1 MDERQDSPSERDAES
16 QNPAAADAPSARQE
30 RRADLYKALEEIV
43 AKQAIIEKSVSISE
57 AAQEEVGA
65 FLKAL
70 AKIQNRLHG
79 IVIKF
84 ASVAISVGFLSWSVA
99 FFFEWVS
106 EPSRWHYLV
115 LAIVF
120 FALFLFFAAL
130 TIERFRLRA
139 LLEKLF
145 SDYD

>member
-1 MDERQDSPSERDAES
+1 MDEQDNNPSAPDAES
-16 QNPAAADAPSARQE
+16 QNPAAADAPSAKQE

-43 AKQAIIEKSVSISE
+43 AKQAIIEKSASISE

-84 ASVAISVGFLSWSVA
+84 ASVAISVGFLSWCGG
-99 FFFEWVS
+99 
-106 EPSRWHYLV
+106 V
-115 LAIVF
+115 LF
-120 FALFLFFAAL
+120 
-130 TIERFRLRA
+130 
-139 LLEKLF
+139 
-145 SDYD
+145 